1 MIIIKSE
8 NVHLS
13 ENEAQAIELTY
24 RIIDGIETNASDPK
38 LVEISQKI
46 RSCMDELWDDY
57 IMFS

>member
-13 ENEAQAIELTY
+13 ENEARAMELVY
-24 RIIDGIETNASDPK
+24 KIIDGIETEASSPK
-38 LVEISQKI
+38 LIEISQKI